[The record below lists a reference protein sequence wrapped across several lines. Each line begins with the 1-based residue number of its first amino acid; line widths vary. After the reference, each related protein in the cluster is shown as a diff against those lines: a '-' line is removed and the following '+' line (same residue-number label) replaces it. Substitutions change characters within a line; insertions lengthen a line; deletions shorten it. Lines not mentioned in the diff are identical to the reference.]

1 MRKLLILL
9 ILLPLVASAQYFP
22 PSSGGSGGAGML
34 PSATAPAW
42 AALYNY
48 FGGTQLQLDWGNN
61 WPVSTVLP
69 NGNIFASLS
78 TFPNGSCQTAGLV
91 TDPFGNIIAS
101 KTIGPLETSCPG
113 VNGSYAFG
121 AIRFG
126 TNNLMTPTGGWIS
139 GDGGSTWTTFFN
151 LTETNLALNIVASK
165 NIDSSPDGLVSTG
178 TQGNSL
184 QSLRQART
192 CTP

>member
-101 KTIGPLETSCPG
+101 KTAAPGDVTVLPLTKPYVPTSSGLQATVTVTGAAKTVQSIAAGCSFEIGWQGSAGPRPL
-113 VNGSYAFG
+113 
-121 AIRFG
+121 
-126 TNNLMTPTGGWIS
+126 
-139 GDGGSTWTTFFN
+139 
-151 LTETNLALNIVASK
+151 
-165 NIDSSPDGLVSTG
+165 
-178 TQGNSL
+178 
-184 QSLRQART
+184 
-192 CTP
+192 